1 MELGGWHRLWIVA
14 CVMWL
19 AVLTL
24 GNAQETLPGIE
35 DIPHQESFYEQMSS
49 EARLALAAQRERQRD
64 LTEGVPMRLPNG
76 HVWGFRPRDDEDSD
90 SFRRRYM
97 VVHGYTE
104 VLEANLPRHRAVFV
118 AQRFAVWWLVPCLLI
133 YMLGWSMG
141 WIYREFRTSRS
152 DS

>member
-1 MELGGWHRLWIVA
+1 
-14 CVMWL
+14 
-19 AVLTL
+19 
-24 GNAQETLPGIE
+24 
-35 DIPHQESFYEQMSS
+35 MSS

>member
-1 MELGGWHRLWIVA
+1 
-14 CVMWL
+14 
-19 AVLTL
+19 
-24 GNAQETLPGIE
+24 
-35 DIPHQESFYEQMSS
+35 MSS

-104 VLEANLPRHRAVFV
+104 VLEANLPVTGPSSSPR
-118 AQRFAVWWLVPCLLI
+118 
-133 YMLGWSMG
+133 G
-141 WIYREFRTSRS
+141 SRCGGS
-152 DS
+152 SRVC